1 MKLFSSIFK
10 LMIPVLVTVLISR
23 IAFAAEP
30 AGVILKVSG
39 ETSISAASGE
49 LREAAIKGIVYVGDT
64 LKTAAKAQAFVVMND
79 KTRIIVREN
88 SEVLIEAFVYEKR
101 DTDKQSTSL
110 LKGALRS
117 ISGEI
122 GKRTP
127 ENVNYKAAT
136 ATIGIRGTDIDV
148 AIIGDGQAD
157 RAGVYNYVRDGMTE
171 VALASGER
179 VLVEKEKAGFIPE
192 NPKPGEPLL
201 QILDDRP
208 AFLSNSGFDTLMKQL
223 TNPRVPSI
231 R

>member
-1 MKLFSSIFK
+1 MKLVSLIFK
-10 LMIPVLVTVLISR
+10 FMIPMLITVLVNKIS
-23 IAFAAEP
+23 FAAEP
-30 AGVILKVSG
+30 AGLILKVSG
-39 ETSISAASGE
+39 ETNILAASGE
-49 LREAAIKGIVYVGDT
+49 LREAAKKGFVYVGDT
-64 LKTAAKAQAFVVMND
+64 LKTAAKAQAFVMMND
-79 KTRIIVREN
+79 KTRMIVREN

-101 DTDKQSTSL
+101 DTDRQSTSL

-127 ENVNYKAAT
+127 KNVNYKAAT

-148 AIIGDGQAD
+148 AIIGDGQVD
-157 RAGVYNYVRDGMTE
+157 RPGVYNYVRDGTTE

-192 NPKPGEPLL
+192 NPKPGEPLV

>member
-1 MKLFSSIFK
+1 MKLVSLIFK
-10 LMIPVLVTVLISR
+10 FMIPMLITVLVNKIS
-23 IAFAAEP
+23 FAAEP
-30 AGVILKVSG
+30 AGLILKVSG
-39 ETSISAASGE
+39 ETNILAASGE
-49 LREAAIKGIVYVGDT
+49 LREATKKGLVYVGDT
-64 LKTAAKAQAFVVMND
+64 LKTAAKAQAFVMMND
-79 KTRIIVREN
+79 KTRMIVREN

-101 DTDKQSTSL
+101 DTDRQSTSL

-127 ENVNYKAAT
+127 KNVNYKAAT

-148 AIIGDGQAD
+148 AIIGEGQAD

-179 VLVEKEKAGFIPE
+179 ALVEKEKAGFIPE

-201 QILDDRP
+201 QILADRP

>member
-1 MKLFSSIFK
+1 MKLVSLIFK
-10 LMIPVLVTVLISR
+10 FMIPMLITVLVNKIS
-23 IAFAAEP
+23 FAAEP
-30 AGVILKVSG
+30 AGLILKVSG
-39 ETSISAASGE
+39 ETNILAASGE
-49 LREAAIKGIVYVGDT
+49 LREATKKGLVYVGDT
-64 LKTAAKAQAFVVMND
+64 LKTAAKAQAFVMMND
-79 KTRIIVREN
+79 KTRMIVREN

-101 DTDKQSTSL
+101 DTDRQSTSL

-127 ENVNYKAAT
+127 KNVNYKAAT

-148 AIIGDGQAD
+148 AIIGDGQVD
-157 RAGVYNYVRDGMTE
+157 RPGVYNYVRDGTTE

-179 VLVEKEKAGFIPE
+179 VLVEKEK
-192 NPKPGEPLL
+192 
-201 QILDDRP
+201 DDRP

>member
-1 MKLFSSIFK
+1 MRLFSSIFK
-10 LMIPVLVTVLISR
+10 LIILVLVTVSMSR
-23 IAFAAEP
+23 IAFAADP
-30 AGVILKVSG
+30 AGVLLKVSG

-49 LREAAIKGIVYVGDT
+49 LREAVKKGRVYVGDT
-64 LKTAAKAQAFVVMND
+64 VKTGAKAQAFVMMND
-79 KTRIIVREN
+79 KTRMIVREN

-101 DTDKQSTSL
+101 DTDKQSTTL

-122 GKRTP
+122 GKLTP
-127 ENVNYKAAT
+127 KNVNYNAAT

-148 AIIGDGQAD
+148 AIIGEGQAD

-179 VLVEKEKAGFIPE
+179 ALVEKEKAGFIPK

>member
-10 LMIPVLVTVLISR
+10 LTILVLATVSISR
-23 IAFAAEP
+23 IAFAADP

-39 ETSISAASGE
+39 ETRISAASGE
-49 LREAAIKGIVYVGDT
+49 LREAVKKGRVYVGDT
-64 LKTAAKAQAFVVMND
+64 LKTGLKAQAFVMMND
-79 KTRIIVREN
+79 KTRMIVREN

-101 DTDKQSTSL
+101 DTDKQSTTL

-122 GKRTP
+122 GKLTP
-127 ENVNYKAAT
+127 KNVNYKAAT

-148 AIIGDGQAD
+148 AIIGEGQAD

-179 VLVEKEKAGFIPE
+179 ALVEREKAGFIPE

>member
-1 MKLFSSIFK
+1 MKLVSLIFK
-10 LMIPVLVTVLISR
+10 FMIPMLITVLVNKIS
-23 IAFAAEP
+23 FAAEP
-30 AGVILKVSG
+30 AGLILKVSG
-39 ETSISAASGE
+39 ETNILAASGE
-49 LREAAIKGIVYVGDT
+49 LREATKKGLVYAGDT
-64 LKTAAKAQAFVVMND
+64 LKTAAKAQAFVMMND
-79 KTRIIVREN
+79 KTRMIVREN

-101 DTDKQSTSL
+101 DTDRQSTSL

-127 ENVNYKAAT
+127 KNVNYKAAT

-148 AIIGDGQAD
+148 AIIGDGQVD
-157 RAGVYNYVRDGMTE
+157 RPGVYNYVRDGTTE

-192 NPKPGEPLL
+192 NPKPGEPLV

>member
-1 MKLFSSIFK
+1 MKLLINVCVRLCCFFFIAAMGHS
-10 LMIPVLVTVLISR
+10 VL
-23 IAFAAEP
+23 AADR

-39 ETSISAASGE
+39 QVTIVSAAGE
-49 LREAAIKGIVYVGDT
+49 VREAAPKGAVQVGDT
-64 LKTAAKAQAFVVMND
+64 LKTADKAQVFVRMLD
-79 KTRIIVREN
+79 KTRMIVREN

-127 ENVNYKAAT
+127 KNVNYKAAT

-157 RAGVYNYVRDGMTE
+157 RAGVYNYVRDGKTE
-171 VALASGER
+171 VALATGER
-179 VLVEKEKAGFIPE
+179 ALVEKEKAGFVPD

-208 AFLSNSGFDTLMKQL
+208 AFLSNSGFDTLMNQL
-223 TNPRVPSI
+223 TNVRVPSI

>member
-1 MKLFSSIFK
+1 MKLVSLIFK
-10 LMIPVLVTVLISR
+10 FMIPMLITVLVNKIS
-23 IAFAAEP
+23 FAAEP
-30 AGVILKVSG
+30 AGLILKVSG
-39 ETSISAASGE
+39 ETNILAASGE
-49 LREAAIKGIVYVGDT
+49 LREATKKGLVYVGDT
-64 LKTAAKAQAFVVMND
+64 LKTAAKAQAFVMMND
-79 KTRIIVREN
+79 KTRMIVREN

-101 DTDKQSTSL
+101 DTDRQSTSL

-127 ENVNYKAAT
+127 KNVNYKAAT

-148 AIIGDGQAD
+148 AIIGDGQVD
-157 RAGVYNYVRDGMTE
+157 RPGVYNYVRDGTTE

-192 NPKPGEPLL
+192 NPKPGEPLV